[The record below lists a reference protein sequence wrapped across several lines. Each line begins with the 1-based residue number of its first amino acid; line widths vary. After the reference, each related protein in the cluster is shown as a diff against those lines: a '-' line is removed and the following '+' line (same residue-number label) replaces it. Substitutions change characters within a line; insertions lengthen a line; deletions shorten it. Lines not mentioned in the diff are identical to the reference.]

1 MMGHQPIY
9 QNKLFITGFNLDKR
23 IRDDHPLR
31 KIQEKIDFDFIYD
44 EVKDSYGYKGNVSVP
59 PPVILKMM
67 LLLVLY
73 NVRSE
78 RELIST
84 IPERLDWL
92 WFLGYDLE
100 DEIPNHSVLSKART
114 RWGVKAFKN
123 FFERIVWQCIEAGLI
138 DGRKVFVDAS
148 LIDADASNNSV
159 VDTHELGKYLNKS
172 YQRFEDRLDEI
183 KALKKTPADSR
194 YISTTDPDASVTR
207 HSIGESKLRYKTHRA
222 VDEKHEV
229 ITATK
234 VSPGSVDDGHVLE
247 DMIDAHEHN
256 TQRKLETAVADSKYG
271 TKDNYLLCNDRKIK
285 AHIPSIEKTHRGS
298 GRQKGIFPKEAFSYD
313 PEIDAFLCPIGETLR
328 KKSYNK
334 KRKHYEYKAPAGA
347 CAQCE
352 LRSKCTRSK
361 DGRSLK
367 RHVRQEELDV
377 MLKKAESRK
386 ARRDIKHRQ
395 DLSERSF
402 AWSTRYGY
410 KRARWR
416 NLWRME
422 IQDFLIAAVQNIT
435 ILIKQPKDKM
445 SKSNVRMEE
454 VRACQQKRTQ
464 FRDMGAAF
472 SRLYGLNSILSGI
485 ILLITLSQN
494 IARSVCLKFRLQN
507 PFEQQP
513 VHS

>member
-1 MMGHQPIY
+1 MMGRQPIY

-23 IRDDHPLR
+23 IRQDHPLR

-44 EVKDSYGYKGNVSVP
+44 EVKDAYGYKGNVSVP

-84 IPERLDWL
+84 VPERLDWL

-114 RWGVKAFKN
+114 RWGVKAFKT
-123 FFERIVWQCIEAGLI
+123 FFERIVWQCVQAGLI

-159 VDTHELGKYLNKS
+159 VDTHKLEKHLNKS
-172 YQRFEDRLDEI
+172 YKRLESRLDDI
-183 KALKKTPADSR
+183 RAVKKTLADSR
-194 YISTTDPDASVTR
+194 HISTTDPDASVTR
-207 HSIGESKLRYKTHRA
+207 HSGDKSKLRYKTHRA
-222 VDEKHEV
+222 IDEKHEV

-234 VSPGSVDDGHVLE
+234 VSPGSVDDGHALE
-247 DMIDAHEHN
+247 DMIDAHQN
-256 TQRKLETAVADSKYG
+256 NIQRKLETVVADSKYG
-271 TKDNYLLCNDRKIK
+271 TKDNYLMCHDRKVE
-285 AHIPSIEKTHRGS
+285 AHIPSFERAHKGS

-313 PEIDAFLCPIGETLR
+313 PELDTFLCPTGETLR
-328 KKSYNK
+328 KRNYSKH
-334 KRKHYEYKAPAGA
+334 RKHYEYKASAGT
-347 CAQCE
+347 CARCN
-352 LRSKCTRSK
+352 LRDKCTRSK
-361 DGRSLK
+361 QGRSIK
-367 RHVRQEELDV
+367 RHLRQEDLDV
-377 MLKKAESRK
+377 MLKTAESKK

-416 NLWRME
+416 SLWRME

-435 ILIKQPKDKM
+435 ILIKQPKNDM
-445 SKSNVRMEE
+445 SKSNAQSEQVMR
-454 VRACQQKRTQ
+454 QQ
-464 FRDMGAAF
+464 
-472 SRLYGLNSILSGI
+472 GLKGQVCTSISS
-485 ILLITLSQN
+485 LLIRTFRRLASY
-494 IARSVCLKFRLQN
+494 ALFRLKGGNQF
-507 PFEQQP
+507 PSTVICFP
-513 VHS
+513 

>member
-1 MMGHQPIY
+1 MMGYQPDY

-31 KIQEKIDFDFIYD
+31 KIREKIDFDFIYN

-67 LLLVLY
+67 LLLILY

-84 IPERLDWL
+84 IPERLDWQ

-123 FFERIVWQCIEAGLI
+123 FFERIVWQCVKAGLI

-159 VDTHELGKYLNKS
+159 LDMHKLEKHLNKS
-172 YQRFEDRLDEI
+172 YKRLENRLDDI
-183 KALKKTPADSR
+183 TAAKKTPADSR
-194 YISTTDPDASVTR
+194 HISTTDPDASVTR
-207 HSIGESKLRYKTHRA
+207 HSKGKSKLRYKTHRA
-222 VDEKHEV
+222 VDERHEV

-234 VSPGSVDDGHVLE
+234 VSAGSVDDGHVLE
-247 DMIDAHEHN
+247 DMIEAHEHN

-271 TKDNYLLCNDRKIK
+271 TMDNYLLCHDREVK
-285 AHIPSIEKTHRGS
+285 AHIPSIEKAHRGS

-313 PEIDAFLCPIGETLR
+313 PERDTFICPAGQALR
-328 KKSYNK
+328 RRNYNK
-334 KRKHYEYKAPAGA
+334 KRKHYEYRASAET
-347 CAQCE
+347 CNQCE
-352 LRSKCTRSK
+352 FTNKCTRSK
-361 DGRSLK
+361 YGRSLK
-367 RHVRQEELDV
+367 RHVRQNELEV
-377 MLKKAESRK
+377 VLKEAGSKTS
-386 ARRDIKHRQ
+386 RRDIKHRQ

-416 NLWRME
+416 RLWRMQ
-422 IQDFLIAAVQNIT
+422 IQDFLIAAIQNIT
-435 ILIKQPKDKM
+435 ILIRQPKDRM
-445 SKSNVRMEE
+445 SKSNVRTEE
-454 VRACQQKRTQ
+454 VRACQHKRTQ
-464 FRDMGAAF
+464 CYGMQAVF
-472 SRLYGLNSILSGI
+472 SWRSGLNGILSGM
-485 ILLITLSQN
+485 ILLIALSQN
-494 IARSVCLKFRLQN
+494 IARSVCLKFRLKN

-513 VHS
+513 VKM

>member
-298 GRQKGIFPKEAFSYD
+298 GRRKGIFLKEAFAYD
-313 PEIDAFLCPIGETLR
+313 PETDTFLCPAGETLR

-334 KRKHYEYKAPAGA
+334 KRKYYEYKASRGT

-435 ILIKQPKDKM
+435 ILIKQSKKKM
-445 SKSNVRMEE
+445 SKSNAQVGQITRN
-454 VRACQQKRTQ
+454 QKSKGKNYSFISQLMGLFFKDLIHKCFLGRTGLIRS
-464 FRDMGAAF
+464 FR
-472 SRLYGLNSILSGI
+472 
-485 ILLITLSQN
+485 
-494 IARSVCLKFRLQN
+494 
-507 PFEQQP
+507 P
-513 VHS
+513 